1 MRPQDLA
8 VQAARAAGDILRDR
22 RLGSRQVRS
31 KGPGVDLVTQYDEAC
46 EAAIRDVLTRG
57 MPGVAVLGE
66 EGGGGANDAERWVVD
81 PLDGTNNFVHG
92 IPWYSVSVALEV
104 SGRVEVGVVYDPIR
118 DVAYEATRGE
128 GAWCRGQPLQVGSQ
142 TNLSEAMVA
151 TGFPTD
157 RRERP
162 ERYMQ
167 VLQRVLPRV
176 RGVRRMGSA
185 ALDLALVASGQ
196 MDAFWEEDLARWDV
210 AAGVVLVEEAG
221 GVVSQLSGGPVQLAS
236 PAPVAG
242 NAVLHDQLIR
252 LVQEGLSGRSR

>member
-66 EGGGGANDAERWVVD
+66 EGGGGSNDAERWVVD

-128 GAWCRGQPLQVGSQ
+128 GAWCRGQPLHVGSQ
-142 TNLSEAMVA
+142 MNLSEAMVA
-151 TGFPTD
+151 TGFP
-157 RRERP
+157 
-162 ERYMQ
+162 
-167 VLQRVLPRV
+167 
-176 RGVRRMGSA
+176 
-185 ALDLALVASGQ
+185 
-196 MDAFWEEDLARWDV
+196 FW
-210 AAGVVLVEEAG
+210 
-221 GVVSQLSGGPVQLAS
+221 
-236 PAPVAG
+236 
-242 NAVLHDQLIR
+242 
-252 LVQEGLSGRSR
+252 